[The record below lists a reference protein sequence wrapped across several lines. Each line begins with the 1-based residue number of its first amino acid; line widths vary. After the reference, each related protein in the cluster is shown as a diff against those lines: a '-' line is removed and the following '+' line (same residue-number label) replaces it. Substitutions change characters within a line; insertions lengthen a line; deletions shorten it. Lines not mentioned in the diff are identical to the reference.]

1 MHPQRGLPL
10 TEAAKRMGLS
20 TIALRRRVQRGT
32 VEAYKGGDRW
42 YVIVPDNE
50 VPVTEPVRTAARA
63 SITPDDAAVAALR
76 EELALLRGK
85 VEAIPTLEREL
96 EARAREMTDMR
107 TAYERQISEL
117 HILLQTSQQNE
128 QRLLSATVPDA
139 PESAVS
145 ARETQDSKSG
155 VADEKT
161 SQRGADEEPAPSA
174 KRRGLIARLFGLE

>member
-1 MHPQRGLPL
+1 MQPQRGLPL

-32 VEAYKGGDRW
+32 VEAYKDGDRW
-42 YVIVPDNE
+42 YVVVPENE
-50 VPVTEPVRTAARA
+50 VSVSEPVRTAGP
-63 SITPDDAAVAALR
+63 TPVSPNDAGVAALR
-76 EELALLRGK
+76 EELAFLRGK

-96 EARAREMTDMR
+96 EARAREMNEMR

-139 PESAVS
+139 VESRQGVQDDTSPVSSEKSSPGASGDAV
-145 ARETQDSKSG
+145 
-155 VADEKT
+155 
-161 SQRGADEEPAPSA
+161 APSA
-174 KRRGLIARLFGLE
+174 RRRGWLARLLGLE